1 MGRRWGSLGEAGT
14 RHRLL
19 VLPPCGSLPTSL
31 DRSERGLQAR
41 HFSPALLSAFLV
53 RVGFLT
59 TAQAPLHTDPG
70 GLPVSL
76 SMVLGGARRIAPHP
90 RRRMRTCARTEA
102 MSGRRY
108 APGVYD
114 DITG

>member
-19 VLPPCGSLPTSL
+19 VLPSCGSLPASL
-31 DRSERGLQAR
+31 DRSEQGLQAR
-41 HFSPALLSAFLV
+41 PFSPALLSAFLI

-59 TAQAPLHTDPG
+59 TAQAPLDRDPS

-76 SMVLGGARRIAPHP
+76 SMVLGGRSEDRPTPPQTQAHTRAHGGKACAPIRP
-90 RRRMRTCARTEA
+90 WGLR
-102 MSGRRY
+102 
-108 APGVYD
+108 
-114 DITG
+114 

>member
-31 DRSERGLQAR
+31 DRSEQGLQAR
-41 HFSPALLSAFLV
+41 PFSPALLSSFLI

-59 TAQAPLHTDPG
+59 TAQAPLDRDPG

-76 SMVLGGARRIAPHP
+76 SMVLGGRSEDSPTPAQTQAHRRAHGGKACAPIRP
-90 RRRMRTCARTEA
+90 WGLR
-102 MSGRRY
+102 
-108 APGVYD
+108 
-114 DITG
+114 

>member
-31 DRSERGLQAR
+31 DRSEQGLQAR
-41 HFSPALLSAFLV
+41 PFSPALLSAFLI

-59 TAQAPLHTDPG
+59 TAQAPLDRDPG

-76 SMVLGGARRIAPHP
+76 SMVLGGRSEDSPTPPQAQAHTRAHGGQGLCTDTPLGFTMI
-90 RRRMRTCARTEA
+90 
-102 MSGRRY
+102 
-108 APGVYD
+108 
-114 DITG
+114 